1 MYKNLYG
8 ICMNNPIKVIFCG
21 SSRRDLQAFPEDARR
36 EAGVEIWA
44 VQNDEEPANWK
55 PMSTVGAGVREIRIK
70 AEGGAFRV
78 LYVVKIKDAVHILHA
93 FQKKT
98 QQTAQKDIDL
108 AKRRYRETI

>member
-1 MYKNLYG
+1 MGRGK
-8 ICMNNPIKVIFCG
+8 
-21 SSRRDLQAFPEDARR
+21 AFPEDARR

-44 VQNDEEPANWK
+44 VQNGEEPADWK

-70 AEGGAFRV
+70 VEDGTFRV
-78 LYVVKIKDAVHILHA
+78 LYVVKIKDAVHVLHV

-108 AKRRYRETI
+108 ARRRYREII